1 MSLSGYLLLTTAA
14 GVGLAFQAVINAR
27 LSAALGNPI
36 WATVVQVVVGL
47 VMLAV
52 VVGATRQPLPTFA
65 GASRLPWWIW
75 TGGMLGAIYV
85 LTMIVATRPIN
96 NVALMIAT
104 VIVGQTFAALLIDH
118 YGWFGL
124 AVHRLSPSRA
134 FGMLLLVA
142 GVLLIRWR

>member
-1 MSLSGYLLLTTAA
+1 MGLSGYLLLTTAA

-36 WATVVQVVVGL
+36 WATVVQVGVGL
-47 VMLAV
+47 LMLVV
-52 VVGATRQPLPTFA
+52 VVGATRQPLPALA
-65 GASRLPWWIW
+65 GTTRLPWWIW
-75 TGGMLGAIYV
+75 TGGMLGSAYV

-96 NVALMIAT
+96 NIALMLAT
-104 VIVGQTFAALLIDH
+104 VIVGQTLAALLIDH

-124 AVHRLSPSRA
+124 AIHRLSPSRVLGVM
-134 FGMLLLVA
+134 FLLA

>member
-1 MSLSGYLLLTTAA
+1 MGLSGYLLLTTAA

-36 WATVVQVVVGL
+36 WATVVQVLVGL

-52 VVGATRQPLPTFA
+52 VVGVTRQSLPTTA
-65 GASRLPWWIW
+65 GMWRLPWWIW
-75 TGGMLGAIYV
+75 TGGLLGSAYV

-104 VIVGQTFAALLIDH
+104 VIVGQTLAALLIDH

-124 AVHRLSPSRA
+124 AVHRLTPSRVL
-134 FGMLLLVA
+134 GVVMLLA